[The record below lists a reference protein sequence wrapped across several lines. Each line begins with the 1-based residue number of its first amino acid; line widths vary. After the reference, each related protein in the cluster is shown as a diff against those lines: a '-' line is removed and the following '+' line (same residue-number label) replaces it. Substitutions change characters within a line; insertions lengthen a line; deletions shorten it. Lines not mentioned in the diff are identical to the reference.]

1 MAVALCSNGKGRQ
14 EEGSRERGL
23 FRQICDRVFYCRF
36 TNTEHIHKSFVLISK
51 IYKTYFLNF
60 LYKVSRDTIPY
71 LFVACGGCCVSN
83 LSFSFSPPLSSSS
96 RIRFGIWLSKSKRK
110 EGALEREGRRAFKGK
125 GKGRLPLLFFSKVPR
140 PLPSPPRP
148 HTQNTNSEGAVKKGG
163 GKSRFACERARGD
176 FFSPLPPFR
185 SLSLAVELL
194 VLGIKSPPFPLPF
207 FFDKAFPRVTQ
218 SVAAKTKLGKGRE
231 KRD

>member
-14 EEGSRERGL
+14 EGDQGREAC
-23 FRQICDRVFYCRF
+23 FVRF
-36 TNTEHIHKSFVLISK
+36 AIGCSIVDLPIMEHIHKSFVLISK

-60 LYKVSRDTIPY
+60 LYKVSRETIPY

-83 LSFSFSPPLSSSS
+83 LSFSLSPPLSSSS

-140 PLPSPPRP
+140 PLPSPPT
-148 HTQNTNSEGAVKKGG
+148 HTKH
-163 GKSRFACERARGD
+163 
-176 FFSPLPPFR
+176 
-185 SLSLAVELL
+185 
-194 VLGIKSPPFPLPF
+194 
-207 FFDKAFPRVTQ
+207 
-218 SVAAKTKLGKGRE
+218 KL
-231 KRD
+231 